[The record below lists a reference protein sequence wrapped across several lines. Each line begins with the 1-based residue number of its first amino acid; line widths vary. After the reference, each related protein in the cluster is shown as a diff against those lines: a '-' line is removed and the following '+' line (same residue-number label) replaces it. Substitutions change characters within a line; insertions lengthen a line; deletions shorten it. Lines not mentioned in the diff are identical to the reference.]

1 MAPGMMLGVPP
12 IRTKGREKGL
22 DGSGG
27 RLKKKRRGWKGKWE
41 IGGIESVRDR
51 KSPTEKG

>member
-12 IRTKGREKGL
+12 IRAKGREKGL

-27 RLKKKRRGWKGKWE
+27 RFKKRGRGKWE